1 MKIELG
7 FLGEAPVCPALP
19 SGTSAYRLMSGDPS
33 GLVGVV
39 GHTLG
44 RSVLVGTGMAV
55 AGERKHL
62 VRNAVAGA
70 LGIEAFVLMWA
81 AWRVRSD
88 AAQAP
93 APTPAPA
100 PAPAPGTTQGVF
112 FP

>member
-1 MKIELG
+1 MKIEPG

-19 SGTSAYRLMSGDPS
+19 SGTSAYKLMSGDPG
-33 GLVGVV
+33 GLLGVV

-81 AWRVRSD
+81 AWKVRDD
-88 AAQAP
+88 ASRAS
-93 APTPAPA
+93 A
-100 PAPAPGTTQGVF
+100 PAPAPGTTQGAF

>member
-1 MKIELG
+1 MMHIG
-7 FLGEAPVCPALP
+7 LGEAITPPAYPALP
-19 SGTSAYRLMSGDPS
+19 SGTSAYRLMTGDPM
-33 GLVGVV
+33 GIVGVV

-70 LGIEAFVLMWA
+70 LGIEAFVLAWA
-81 AWRVRSD
+81 AWK
-88 AAQAP
+88 AYEAKNP
-93 APTPAPA
+93 
-100 PAPAPGTTQGVF
+100 PAPGTTQGF